1 VRRDYRVVGHQA
13 EVSFIGNRAK
23 IPPWGLAD
31 GGEGAVAGYFF
42 DRGTASE
49 APASPR
55 FLSKGTMIP
64 LGPDRVLTQESA
76 GGGGWGDPRR
86 RDVDAVMDDVLNGYV
101 SRAAAERLYGVVF
114 GASGAISRVD

>member
-1 VRRDYRVVGHQA
+1 
-13 EVSFIGNRAK
+13 
-23 IPPWGLAD
+23 
-31 GGEGAVAGYFF
+31 
-42 DRGTASE
+42 
-49 APASPR
+49 
-55 FLSKGTMIP
+55 MIP

-114 GASGAISRVD
+114 DASGAISRVD